1 MVGQPRTDP
10 GRMPPAMRGLESR
23 VTRSDVG
30 GRLALQGLGE
40 VTLGFHGKIIGLFE
54 NFCKLAAR

>member
-1 MVGQPRTDP
+1 
-10 GRMPPAMRGLESR
+10 MRGLESR

-40 VTLGFHGKIIGLFE
+40 VTLGFRGKIIGSFE
-54 NFCKLAAR
+54 DFCKLAAR